1 MIMRLRHRDSV
12 RAPASGAQGANSRR
26 AGFTL
31 IEVMIVAAVV
41 GILAG
46 LAIPNLRTM
55 LYKARAVEIAGEMD
69 VVRVAALQYN
79 ANNLVWP
86 AESAAGTIPVGME
99 PFLPENY
106 SFTKDG
112 YQLDYENWALP
123 SGLPG
128 DPNAQA
134 LIGVSV
140 VVDDDVMG
148 NALVEFLGN
157 AIIISVS
164 TTHTI
169 AIDRT

>member
-1 MIMRLRHRDSV
+1 MCPCR
-12 RAPASGAQGANSRR
+12 RAPVGTPTSKARGADSRR

-31 IEVMIVAAVV
+31 IEIMIVAAVV

-55 LYKARAVEIAGEMD
+55 LYKARAVEIASEMD

-79 ANNLVWP
+79 ADHLIWP
-86 AESAAGTIPVGME
+86 VEAGLGSIPAGLS

-128 DPNAQA
+128 DPNARG

-140 VVDDDVMG
+140 VVDDAIMG

-169 AIDRT
+169 AVDRH

>member
-1 MIMRLRHRDSV
+1 MRQLRKDSMG
-12 RAPASGAQGANSRR
+12 APAAEARRARSRR
-26 AGFTL
+26 GGFTL

-79 ANNLVWP
+79 AENLIWP
-86 AESAAGTIPVGME
+86 AEAAAGAIPTGLSE
-99 PFLPENY
+99 FLPENY
-106 SFTKDG
+106 SFVKDG

-140 VVDDDVMG
+140 VVDDAVMG
-148 NALVEFLGN
+148 NALVEFLGT

-169 AIDRT
+169 AIDRS

>member
-1 MIMRLRHRDSV
+1 MRLRHRVPVD
-12 RAPASGAQGANSRR
+12 AASKARGADSRR

-31 IEVMIVAAVV
+31 IEIMIVAAVV

-79 ANNLVWP
+79 ANNLIWP
-86 AESAAGTIPVGME
+86 AEAGAGSIPTGMA

-106 SFTKDG
+106 SFSKDG

-128 DPNAQA
+128 DPSARA

-140 VVDDDVMG
+140 VVDDAVMG
-148 NALVEFLGN
+148 NALVEFLGT

-169 AIDRT
+169 AIDRSN